1 MAEVVPVDQ
10 CVVVVVRKNFTKVV
24 LISNYINRFHEK
36 NEILFFFLGGGG
48 GNDHRN
54 NESNNSMSRF
64 NKNNSPPR
72 EQMKRMP
79 PSNDHRRNR
88 DDRSNTRDRD
98 RDRSGGGGGI
108 GGGGIQDRD
117 RGSRDKDRGSGSGG
131 SSRLAS
137 PPPPP
142 SLGNRKRSRS
152 PRRTRSRSRSRSPP
166 RRRPR
171 TAPRYNVSV
180 PKVALNFPESS
191 VYELKKRYNNM
202 YVPSDFFMADHS
214 WMTSFPVHDGFKIQY
229 ASTFHIF
236 NKELVESPL
245 LSDAVSFFNIER
257 PGQKTRE
264 VNFHEILLL
273 KMFFIFFCEIDLGT
287 YY

>member
-10 CVVVVVRKNFTKVV
+10 CVVVVRKNFTKFVI
-24 LISNYINRFHEK
+24 ISNYINRFHEK

-98 RDRSGGGGGI
+98 RDRSGGGGGGI

-257 PGQKTRE
+257 PGQKSRVTK
-264 VNFHEILLL
+264 FYYGKCFL
-273 KMFFIFFCEIDLGT
+273 FFL
-287 YY
+287 

>member
-1 MAEVVPVDQ
+1 MRQHLVAEVVPVDQ
-10 CVVVVVRKNFTKVV
+10 CVVVVRKNFTKFV

-257 PGQKTRE
+257 PGQK
-264 VNFHEILLL
+264 NS
-273 KMFFIFFCEIDLGT
+273 
-287 YY
+287 